1 MSGNLRNSVGLL
13 ATLLIGLA
21 HAQSQPAAP
30 RTEAAE
36 INLRKSIVVR
46 EYQGRQ
52 VSGEERQVGRGDSLW
67 RILVE
72 EKGIGQRRFHS
83 YLVVIRGLNPQI
95 KNLDVLRAGDKIF
108 IPLKLGDIEQEPAPG
123 SAASGEALRQDT
135 GRTVAYQVK
144 AGDHLYRILRE
155 RYRNAD
161 DRKIAQYV
169 ALVKDLNPERQNWE
183 SLHGGE
189 IIRLPALE
197 SDLTTAKSDGR
208 PPVATSTASA
218 SSPWATAPI
227 IEAPAASPT
236 ASTASS
242 RRLDVEEAMR
252 APARENMQLLLK
264 IIEATGQEVQS
275 RGEESVTLPE
285 GTVHFDKNSYPVIYN
300 GTLRQRAVIDPDGK
314 IPASVKTKLN
324 DPSIGVPVV
333 PMGNDLPVADAV
345 RQLLASIGYQPL
357 PTDRPVI
364 VQESGITFEAKGDWM
379 ALAPAVSNKPQEVMI
394 LNLTHRS
401 GEVPA
406 YLSAELAKLG
416 VHFRDVV
423 MPAATTPAI
432 VPISAQIPL
441 RSGGPA
447 RELPKD
453 RRELV
458 DALLSSFQI
467 SFRIA
472 ENLSVE
478 LRDGLRLET
487 RVDRLFEIEGKRTAI
502 FFRRVDPFIRQALH
516 EKHNTST
523 LELEV
528 DSLSSRAVINQLLA
542 ALGDQASYGE
552 HRFSAAE
559 GAARDRLTLKAWGFN
574 VRKKPMFVTDRQIA
588 PALQRFFFEKGLE
601 IVYFQ

>member
-1 MSGNLRNSVGLL
+1 MTGSLRKSVGLL
-13 ATLLIGLA
+13 ATLVIGLA
-21 HAQSQPAAP
+21 HAQSQPAP
-30 RTEAAE
+30 SRTESAE

-52 VSGEERQVGRGDSLW
+52 VSGEEHQIGRGDSLW

-72 EKGIGQRRFHS
+72 EKGVGDRRFHS

-108 IPLKLGDIEQEPAPG
+108 IPLKLGDIEEAPARAG
-123 SAASGEALRQDT
+123 AGAGEALRSNA
-135 GRTVAYQVK
+135 GRTITYQVK
-144 AGDHLYRILRE
+144 SGEYLYRILRE
-155 RYRNAD
+155 RYKDAD

-189 IIRLPALE
+189 IIRLPALD
-197 SDLTTAKSDGR
+197 SDLATAKFDGR
-208 PPVATSTASA
+208 TPIAASTASA
-218 SSPWATAPI
+218 GSPRAPAPI
-227 IEAPAASPT
+227 IEAPAVSPG

-242 RRLDVEEAMR
+242 RRLEVEEAMR
-252 APARENMQLLLK
+252 APARDNMQLLLK
-264 IIEATGQEVQS
+264 VMEATGHEVQS
-275 RGEESVTLPE
+275 RGEESVTLPD

-314 IPASVKTKLN
+314 IPASLKTKLN
-324 DPSIGVPVV
+324 DPTIGIPVV
-333 PMGNDLPVADAV
+333 PMGNSLPIADAV

-357 PTDRPVI
+357 PADRPVV

-423 MPAATTPAI
+423 MPAATPAI
-432 VPISAQIPL
+432 LPISAQRPP
-441 RSGGPA
+441 RNGGPA

-458 DALLSSFQI
+458 DALLSSFQVP
-467 SFRIA
+467 FMVA
-472 ENLSVE
+472 ENLSVD
-478 LRDGLRLET
+478 LRDGVRLEI

-502 FFRRVDPFIRQALH
+502 FFRRVDPLVRESLQ

-528 DSLSSRAVINQLLA
+528 DSLSSRAIINRVLA

-552 HRFSAAE
+552 HRFSAVE

-574 VRKKPMFVTDRQIA
+574 VRTKPMFVTDRQIA

>member
-1 MSGNLRNSVGLL
+1 MSGSLRKSVGLL
-13 ATLLIGLA
+13 ATLVIGLA

-30 RTEAAE
+30 RTETAE

-52 VSGEERQVGRGDSLW
+52 VSGEERQIGRGDSLW

-72 EKGIGQRRFHS
+72 EKGVGESRFYS

-108 IPLKLGDIEQEPAPG
+108 VPLKLGDIDEAPSRA
-123 SAASGEALRQDT
+123 SAGAGDAVRPDA
-135 GRTVAYQVK
+135 GRTITYQVK
-144 AGDHLYRILRE
+144 PGDHLYRILRE
-155 RYRNAD
+155 RNRNAD

-189 IIRLPALE
+189 IIRLPALD
-197 SDLTTAKSDGR
+197 SDPATAKFDGR
-208 PPVATSTASA
+208 TPVAPSTASA
-218 SSPWATAPI
+218 SSPRATAPI
-227 IEAPAASPT
+227 IEAPAARPA

-285 GTVHFDKNSYPVIYN
+285 ATVHFDKNSYPVIYN

-314 IPASVKTKLN
+314 IPASLKTKLN
-324 DPSIGVPVV
+324 DPRIGIPVV
-333 PMGNDLPVADAV
+333 PMGNGLPIADAV

-357 PTDRPVI
+357 PADRPVI
-364 VQESGITFEAKGDWM
+364 VQESGITFEARGDWM
-379 ALAPAVSNKPQEVMI
+379 ALAPAVNNKPQEMMI
-394 LNLTHRS
+394 VNLTHRS

-423 MPAATTPAI
+423 VPAATTPAI
-432 VPISAQIPL
+432 VPISPQSPQ
-441 RSGGPA
+441 RSVEPA

-458 DALLSSFQI
+458 DALLTSFQI
-467 SFRIA
+467 PLSVA

-487 RVDRLFEIEGKRTAI
+487 RVDRLFEFEGKRTAI
-502 FFRRVDPFIRQALH
+502 FFRRIDPLVRQRLQ

-528 DSLSSRAVINQLLA
+528 DSLSSRAIINQVLA

-559 GAARDRLTLKAWGFN
+559 GVARDRLTLKAWGFN
-574 VRKKPMFVTDRQIA
+574 VRKKPMFVTDRQIS

>member
-218 SSPWATAPI
+218 SSPRATAPI

-275 RGEESVTLPE
+275 RGEETVTLPE

-314 IPASVKTKLN
+314 IPASLKAKLN

-423 MPAATTPAI
+423 MPATTTPAI
-432 VPISAQIPL
+432 VPISAQSPP
-441 RSGGPA
+441 RSGGAA

-453 RRELV
+453 KRELV

-467 SFRIA
+467 PFRIA

-502 FFRRVDPFIRQALH
+502 FFRRVDPLIRQALH